1 VISSWLKS
9 NHQPRELTIAEQ
21 LHNECGAMIR
31 HASASGQAIPASVLA
46 TVSKLD
52 RARSSTSLQS
62 NGGSRSDS
70 SHASM
75 DNVAWR
81 PDERDCTELGFAHR
95 RLTKIVAP
103 ATPQSITV
111 LNEERTSNRFWRFFG
126 PIWLIRWLMVAALI
140 LLVSFILVF
149 VTVEPK
155 PVVDGDVS
163 WTTRFWT
170 AVYLLCAA
178 GLGATFAG
186 LFKANQELSAG
197 GYDPKE
203 EPAYSGMLVLGLIA
217 GVLLSQVMPE
227 NFAGLDEL
235 TQPLLALVGGFSAPA
250 VYSILQRL
258 VETVQ
263 MLIRGDAGPRVGA
276 SGREA
281 TAGLAAEVDTR
292 ETLARAA
299 SKLVQLQ
306 REAGD
311 KELPDYLR
319 KELDGVIDDL
329 LLTQLTPG
337 S

>member
-1 VISSWLKS
+1 
-9 NHQPRELTIAEQ
+9 
-21 LHNECGAMIR
+21 
-31 HASASGQAIPASVLA
+31 
-46 TVSKLD
+46 
-52 RARSSTSLQS
+52 
-62 NGGSRSDS
+62 
-70 SHASM
+70 
-75 DNVAWR
+75 
-81 PDERDCTELGFAHR
+81 
-95 RLTKIVAP
+95 
-103 ATPQSITV
+103 
-111 LNEERTSNRFWRFFG
+111 
-126 PIWLIRWLMVAALI
+126 
-140 LLVSFILVF
+140 VF

-155 PVVDGDVS
+155 PVVDGDVP

-186 LFKANQELSAG
+186 LFKANQELAAG
-197 GYDPKE
+197 EYDPKE

-217 GVLLSQVMPE
+217 GVLLSQVMPA

-263 MLIRGDAGPRVGA
+263 MLIRGDIGSRADTA
-276 SGREA
+276 GREA
-281 TAGLAAEVDTR
+281 TAGLAAEADTR
-292 ETLARAA
+292 ENLARAA

-306 REAGD
+306 REAGE
-311 KELPDYLR
+311 KELPDYVR